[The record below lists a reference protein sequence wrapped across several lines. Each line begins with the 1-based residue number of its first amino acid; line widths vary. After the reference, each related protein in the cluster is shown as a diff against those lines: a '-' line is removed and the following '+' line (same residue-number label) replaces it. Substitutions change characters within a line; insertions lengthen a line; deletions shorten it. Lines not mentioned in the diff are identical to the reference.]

1 VDGQEKGGGLAVFW
15 VESIKQSV
23 LSYVMHYIDT
33 LIWDGEHHASWRDTF
48 VCGEPHTQDRH
59 VMWELLKRIK
69 QIFKV
74 PWMLIGDFNEAMW
87 SFEHLSSRRRPERQM
102 YEFREILSYCE
113 VYDLGFIGVP
123 WTYDNKQAGERNV
136 KVRLDCVVA

>member
-102 YEFREILSYCE
+102 YEFREILSSVKCMIWASLEYPGHMIISKLE
-113 VYDLGFIGVP
+113 KETSKYDLIV
-123 WTYDNKQAGERNV
+123 W
-136 KVRLDCVVA
+136 